1 MPYTCYARKRTDKP
15 IGANKMIY
23 YSTGRTYNKPQRL
36 AIDAPAA
43 PADPI
48 ADVRVTFEDAARG
61 ISGAVTLMAF
71 ELAGD
76 IGASV
81 LREYDAGR
89 YSLI

>member
-1 MPYTCYARKRTDKP
+1 
-15 IGANKMIY
+15 MIH
-23 YSTGRTYNKPQRL
+23 YSTGRTYDKPQCL

-48 ADVRVTFEDAARG
+48 ANVRVTFVDASRG
-61 ISGAVTLMAF
+61 ISGSVTLMAC
-71 ELAGD
+71 ELGCD
-76 IGASV
+76 IGRAV